1 MKHILFCLTQYIQNM
16 YSLDGVEEGSEEK
29 LILSGDE
36 IELNIP
42 EEGVVLPS
50 GWAILPLTQLKVNKY
65 LNFSILPRNVLTL
78 WDVRPHI
85 CDIINLFFKSN

>member
-1 MKHILFCLTQYIQNM
+1 M

-50 GWAILPLTQLKVNKY
+50 GWAILPLTQLKVNTVY
-65 LNFSILPRNVLTL
+65 VYMVWAT
-78 WDVRPHI
+78 
-85 CDIINLFFKSN
+85 KSSCF

>member
-1 MKHILFCLTQYIQNM
+1 M
-16 YSLDGVEEGSEEK
+16 YSLEGVEEGSEEK

-50 GWAILPLTQLKVNKY
+50 GWAILPLTQLKVKKY
-65 LNFSILPRNVLTL
+65 LKFNILAPKKCFNSLGRKATHL
-78 WDVRPHI
+78 
-85 CDIINLFFKSN
+85 